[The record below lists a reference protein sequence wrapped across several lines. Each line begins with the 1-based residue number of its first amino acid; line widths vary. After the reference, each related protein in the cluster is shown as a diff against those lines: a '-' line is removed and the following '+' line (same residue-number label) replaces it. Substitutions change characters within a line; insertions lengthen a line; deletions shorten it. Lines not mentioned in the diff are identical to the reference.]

1 MVEVSQY
8 IRKLLFEQD
17 CVIIP
22 DFGGLLVHQVQAS
35 YDTTLRRFQPARKR
49 VAFNE
54 VLRLDDGLL
63 SFHLASQLSISREQ
77 AVQVLRN
84 YTDQIKSELRNRG
97 TFVLEGVGH
106 FTRNHEGKLV
116 FEPTQEQNFYSEWF
130 GLTAFE
136 SPALQNSDR
145 MAESVL
151 FERVEVQEVLLEPVS
166 LEKKA
171 SGSFGW
177 LKWVAAASVVVIAS
191 WGILMLPTTSNSEQ
205 GTLNPFH
212 ALTSLKSW
220 ASTPLDLAN
229 DLGQEE
235 IVQTSVVIPPA
246 TPAEM
251 TPVATE
257 TEKITKEVVLEST
270 PQPEQVKAA
279 VADATEALRVH
290 IIAGGFTTKFNAKKY
305 IKELSSKGIT
315 GAYIV
320 EEENPKL
327 IKVSVGGFETRKQ
340 ANSAMAG
347 LEAVYGDGLWIY
359 TTK

>member
-63 SFHLASQLSISREQ
+63 SFHIASQLNIGREQ
-77 AVQVLRN
+77 AVQVLRS
-84 YTDQIKSELRNRG
+84 YTDQIKSDLRNRG
-97 TFVLEGVGH
+97 IFVLEGVGH

-136 SPALQNSDR
+136 SPTLHKVSKL
-145 MAESVL
+145 AEPAFS
-151 FERVEVQEVLLEPVS
+151 ERVEAQEVIVEPVS
-166 LEKKA
+166 VDKKS

-191 WGILMLPTTSNSEQ
+191 WGIFMLPTTSNSEQ
-205 GTLNPFH
+205 GSLNPFH
-212 ALTSLKSW
+212 SLTSLKSW
-220 ASTPLDLAN
+220 KSISLNLSDFSR
-229 DLGQEE
+229 QEE
-235 IVQTSVVIPPA
+235 VAQATVVMPPSVPIETAPVVKETEIREEVVI
-246 TPAEM
+246 
-251 TPVATE
+251 
-257 TEKITKEVVLEST
+257 EST
-270 PQPEQVKAA
+270 AQQEQV
-279 VADATEALRVH
+279 VAPVVDTLDDFRVH
-290 IIAGGFTTKFNAKKY
+290 IIAGGFTTKVNAKKF
-305 IKELSSKGIT
+305 IRELSSKGIT

-327 IKVSVGGFETRKQ
+327 IKVSVGNFETRKQ
-340 ANSAMAG
+340 ANEAMTG
-347 LEAVYGDGLWIY
+347 LEAIHGNGLWIY